1 MLQISVKCICP
12 NLQMYLCKTLGANF
26 CEILYCIR
34 KDAIAQIAPQS
45 SQSQVNL
52 PWARF
57 LKGEWRRLVSH
68 LNVFFVN
75 LPAWCITNK
84 SKGKISCNWISISI
98 TLFPCVPLCA
108 KLLMV
113 RTMLQ
118 STKTFDTKLVRYI
131 EWSNVQPCV
140 HHISPIWPHYGH
152 FGPKNSHIW
161 PYLAIGSP
169 SCPKLV
175 EHWLNMVEHRS
186 PHLGWATWTPLHPP
200 KWPWGA
206 SEGPQNGHF

>member
-1 MLQISVKCICP
+1 MFLWDKSSIIDRTKAP
-12 NLQMYLCKTLGANF
+12 N
-26 CEILYCIR
+26 
-34 KDAIAQIAPQS
+34 QS
-45 SQSQVNL
+45 SECSEPGCERGMTENE
-52 PWARF
+52 PTSPNTRF
-57 LKGEWRRLVSH
+57 TSSPKVASPH
-68 LNVFFVN
+68 LR
-75 LPAWCITNK
+75 
-84 SKGKISCNWISISI
+84 IS
-98 TLFPCVPLCA
+98 LCA

-186 PHLGWATWTPLHPP
+186 PHLGWATWTPLHSP
-200 KWPWGA
+200 K
-206 SEGPQNGHF
+206 

>member
-1 MLQISVKCICP
+1 MIQRSVITAIAGPPFPIRP
-12 NLQMYLCKTLGANF
+12 NLSSLQRISRGY
-26 CEILYCIR
+26 
-34 KDAIAQIAPQS
+34 QS
-45 SQSQVNL
+45 KHSWIGNTK
-52 PWARF
+52 F
-57 LKGEWRRLVSH
+57 LD
-68 LNVFFVN
+68 
-75 LPAWCITNK
+75 T
-84 SKGKISCNWISISI
+84 
-98 TLFPCVPLCA
+98 LCA

-140 HHISPIWPHYGH
+140 HHILPIWPHYGH

-186 PHLGWATWTPLHPP
+186 PHLRWATWTPLHPP
-200 KWPWGA
+200 K
-206 SEGPQNGHF
+206 

>member
-1 MLQISVKCICP
+1 MTCFSSARPRLGEEMGVGEAGGDRCGHDRGHHP
-12 NLQMYLCKTLGANF
+12 HHLYLEDPSL
-26 CEILYCIR
+26 
-34 KDAIAQIAPQS
+34 
-45 SQSQVNL
+45 SQSRSFPTFGTRWPRSSVL
-52 PWARF
+52 A
-57 LKGEWRRLVSH
+57 SS
-68 LNVFFVN
+68 
-75 LPAWCITNK
+75 AA
-84 SKGKISCNWISISI
+84 
-98 TLFPCVPLCA
+98 LFRSLCA

-186 PHLGWATWTPLHPP
+186 PQLGWATWTPLHPP
-200 KWPWGA
+200 K
-206 SEGPQNGHF
+206 

>member
-1 MLQISVKCICP
+1 MTISNDMCRLWWLLRQVKGPLIKALCGIQERIKCHQAKSWTLIVDP
-12 NLQMYLCKTLGANF
+12 KLLRSADSSDWPGWSDSDSSDDEKCNDYLTKPMKSWTLKA
-26 CEILYCIR
+26 
-34 KDAIAQIAPQS
+34 
-45 SQSQVNL
+45 
-52 PWARF
+52 
-57 LKGEWRRLVSH
+57 
-68 LNVFFVN
+68 
-75 LPAWCITNK
+75 
-84 SKGKISCNWISISI
+84 
-98 TLFPCVPLCA
+98 LCA

-206 SEGPQNGHF
+206 WEGPQNGHF

>member
-1 MLQISVKCICP
+1 MYITVPKLILNTPKKFLLFIKAYYVTPSLCP
-12 NLQMYLCKTLGANF
+12 TFYKQLGSHIYLG
-26 CEILYCIR
+26 
-34 KDAIAQIAPQS
+34 QS
-45 SQSQVNL
+45 
-52 PWARF
+52 
-57 LKGEWRRLVSH
+57 
-68 LNVFFVN
+68 
-75 LPAWCITNK
+75 
-84 SKGKISCNWISISI
+84 
-98 TLFPCVPLCA
+98 LCA

-200 KWPWGA
+200 K
-206 SEGPQNGHF
+206 

>member
-1 MLQISVKCICP
+1 MWIRIELELIIS
-12 NLQMYLCKTLGANF
+12 
-26 CEILYCIR
+26 LYIER
-34 KDAIAQIAPQS
+34 SNHLKS
-45 SQSQVNL
+45 SQRDFDILKWEIEKIESSLTDYCESMQLQKRMFLNCRFCLPQVAL
-52 PWARF
+52 SLMIVA
-57 LKGEWRRLVSH
+57 
-68 LNVFFVN
+68 
-75 LPAWCITNK
+75 
-84 SKGKISCNWISISI
+84 
-98 TLFPCVPLCA
+98 LCA

-131 EWSNVQPCV
+131 EWSNVQPWV

-200 KWPWGA
+200 KWPWGV

>member
-1 MLQISVKCICP
+1 
-12 NLQMYLCKTLGANF
+12 
-26 CEILYCIR
+26 
-34 KDAIAQIAPQS
+34 
-45 SQSQVNL
+45 
-52 PWARF
+52 
-57 LKGEWRRLVSH
+57 
-68 LNVFFVN
+68 
-75 LPAWCITNK
+75 
-84 SKGKISCNWISISI
+84 
-98 TLFPCVPLCA
+98 
-108 KLLMV
+108 MV

-131 EWSNVQPCV
+131 EWSNVQPWV

-186 PHLGWATWTPLHPP
+186 PHLGWATWTPLHSP

-206 SEGPQNGHF
+206 SEGPRAPKTAISSHIWPYLAIGCLQVSLWNFCIWSNKWWATVPCTQGAHSEWSARARTQQI

>member
-1 MLQISVKCICP
+1 MEGTIRSSAWDQVPLPQAGATPRPCDEHLHIRRAAGWGVVKFQLYSILFHRGRCRAERITFYCSEIGVIGL
-12 NLQMYLCKTLGANF
+12 NL
-26 CEILYCIR
+26 
-34 KDAIAQIAPQS
+34 
-45 SQSQVNL
+45 V
-52 PWARF
+52 
-57 LKGEWRRLVSH
+57 V
-68 LNVFFVN
+68 VFF
-75 LPAWCITNK
+75 LLLLFWK
-84 SKGKISCNWISISI
+84 HISSS
-98 TLFPCVPLCA
+98 LCA

-186 PHLGWATWTPLHPP
+186 PHLGWATWTPLHSP
-200 KWPWGA
+200 K
-206 SEGPQNGHF
+206 

>member
-1 MLQISVKCICP
+1 MAQDLKR
-12 NLQMYLCKTLGANF
+12 NMFL
-26 CEILYCIR
+26 R
-34 KDAIAQIAPQS
+34 KITHSNGLLIEKQP
-45 SQSQVNL
+45 
-52 PWARF
+52 
-57 LKGEWRRLVSH
+57 SH
-68 LNVFFVN
+68 LW
-75 LPAWCITNK
+75 LT
-84 SKGKISCNWISISI
+84 
-98 TLFPCVPLCA
+98 TLYA

-186 PHLGWATWTPLHPP
+186 PHLGWATWTPLHSP
-200 KWPWGA
+200 K
-206 SEGPQNGHF
+206 

>member
-1 MLQISVKCICP
+1 MLVRVTVLPSVLGLATILDCRCGKEGLRFHQPSLLSTC
-12 NLQMYLCKTLGANF
+12 LQ
-26 CEILYCIR
+26 
-34 KDAIAQIAPQS
+34 S
-45 SQSQVNL
+45 
-52 PWARF
+52 
-57 LKGEWRRLVSH
+57 LKAV
-68 LNVFFVN
+68 
-75 LPAWCITNK
+75 PA
-84 SKGKISCNWISISI
+84 
-98 TLFPCVPLCA
+98 LCA
-108 KLLMV
+108 KLLVV

-200 KWPWGA
+200 K
-206 SEGPQNGHF
+206 

>member
-1 MLQISVKCICP
+1 
-12 NLQMYLCKTLGANF
+12 
-26 CEILYCIR
+26 
-34 KDAIAQIAPQS
+34 
-45 SQSQVNL
+45 
-52 PWARF
+52 
-57 LKGEWRRLVSH
+57 
-68 LNVFFVN
+68 
-75 LPAWCITNK
+75 
-84 SKGKISCNWISISI
+84 
-98 TLFPCVPLCA
+98 
-108 KLLMV
+108 MV

-131 EWSNVQPCV
+131 EWSNVQPWV

-200 KWPWGA
+200 KWPRWA
-206 SEGPQNGHF
+206 WEGPQNGHFLPYSALFGQNRPYLHLFGWTFWTYQKWPRGGWEGPHISHFLARFGHIWPETDRIYIYGRCCTSCIFLIFRVILFKACNFSLEED

>member
-1 MLQISVKCICP
+1 MLLGKALGSPDIMEGTKKFLLQILFGI
-12 NLQMYLCKTLGANF
+12 
-26 CEILYCIR
+26 II
-34 KDAIAQIAPQS
+34 II
-45 SQSQVNL
+45 
-52 PWARF
+52 
-57 LKGEWRRLVSH
+57 
-68 LNVFFVN
+68 
-75 LPAWCITNK
+75 I
-84 SKGKISCNWISISI
+84 ISII
-98 TLFPCVPLCA
+98 FPFSNLYSSRTCTLCA

-200 KWPWGA
+200 K
-206 SEGPQNGHF
+206 

>member
-1 MLQISVKCICP
+1 MPLRTFTDGTGWVDRKTDVDILQEK
-12 NLQMYLCKTLGANF
+12 NN
-26 CEILYCIR
+26 
-34 KDAIAQIAPQS
+34 
-45 SQSQVNL
+45 
-52 PWARF
+52 
-57 LKGEWRRLVSH
+57 
-68 LNVFFVN
+68 
-75 LPAWCITNK
+75 NK
-84 SKGKISCNWISISI
+84 KHAHN
-98 TLFPCVPLCA
+98 PCDRQTQGLSASLCA

-200 KWPWGA
+200 K
-206 SEGPQNGHF
+206 